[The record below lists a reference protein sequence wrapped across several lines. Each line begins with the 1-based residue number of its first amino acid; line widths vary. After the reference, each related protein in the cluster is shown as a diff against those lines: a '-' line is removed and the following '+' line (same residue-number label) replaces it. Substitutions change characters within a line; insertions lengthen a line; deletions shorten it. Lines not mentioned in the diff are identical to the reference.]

1 MVARQEVD
9 RIFERLAELHRAGL
23 VSLDRA
29 MDAVETDQETGCTT
43 PKQCTGTLLV
53 DRRDFFACR
62 ILGLDDDS
70 TQENEPSK

>member
-53 DRRDFFACR
+53 GRRDFFACR
-62 ILGLDDDS
+62 ISGLDDDS
-70 TQENEPSK
+70 TPENQSSK

>member
-29 MDAVETDQETGCTT
+29 MDAVETDQETGCTP

-53 DRRDFFACR
+53 GPPDFFACR
-62 ILGLDDDS
+62 ILRLDDDS
-70 TQENEPSK
+70 AQENQPSM

>member
-43 PKQCTGTLLV
+43 PKQCTGMLLV
-53 DRRDFFACR
+53 GRRDFLHYR

-70 TQENEPSK
+70 AQENQPCK

>member
-9 RIFERLAELHRAGL
+9 RIFDRLAELHRAGS

-29 MDAVETDQETGCTT
+29 MSDVETDQETGCTT

-53 DRRDFFACR
+53 DRRDFLRYR
-62 ILGLDDDS
+62 ILGLNDDS
-70 TQENEPSK
+70 TPENQPCK

>member
-9 RIFERLAELHRAGL
+9 RIFERLAELHRTGL

-29 MDAVETDQETGCTT
+29 MDAVESDQETGCTT

-53 DRRDFFACR
+53 GRRDFLRYR

-70 TQENEPSK
+70 TQENQPCK